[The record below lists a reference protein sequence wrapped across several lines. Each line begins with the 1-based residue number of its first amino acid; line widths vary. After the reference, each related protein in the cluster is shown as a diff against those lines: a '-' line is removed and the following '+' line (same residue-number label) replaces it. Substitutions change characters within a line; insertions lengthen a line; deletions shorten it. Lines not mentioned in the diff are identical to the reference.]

1 MNPSAA
7 STMQSGGYGAE
18 LRRSPAALVHTIEG
32 EIIPRLLL
40 AHGAGATGCRASEP
54 GHATIHDVEALAA
67 MALETDAGEIA
78 ASLAARRQA
87 GVPLEAIYLD
97 IVAPAA
103 RLLGAWWDD
112 DRCSFTDVTLG
123 LCRLQQAVRELGEA
137 RITRGGPQNAAPRA
151 LFSPAPGEQ
160 HVLGLAM
167 IEELFRKSGWRTDCE
182 PLAAP
187 HDVVRRVGESWH
199 DLVGFTLS
207 TPDRCAALRQ
217 LVADIRAASLNANI
231 CIMAGGVGLAGIDN
245 PEAVLGVDAVA
256 EDGRHAVLAAGRLME
271 RHTSC

>member
-1 MNPSAA
+1 MNTSAA
-7 STMQSGGYGAE
+7 NTMQFGGGE
-18 LRRSPAALVHTIEG
+18 PRRSPAALVQTIEG

-40 AHGAGATGCRASEP
+40 AYGGGGTAGRTVEP
-54 GHATIHDVEALAA
+54 GHATFEDVTALAA

-78 ASLAARRQA
+78 ASLSARRQA
-87 GVPLEAIYLD
+87 GVPLEAVYLD

-112 DRCSFTDVTLG
+112 DQCSFTDVTLG

-137 RITRGGPQNAAPRA
+137 RIARNGTGGAAPRA

-167 IEELFRKSGWRTDCE
+167 IEELFRKSGWRTDCA

-187 HDVVRRVGESWH
+187 QDVVRRVGESWH

-207 TPDRCAALRQ
+207 SPERFPALRK
-217 LVADIRAASLNANI
+217 LITEVRAASLNDRV
-231 CIMAGGVGLAGIDN
+231 CIMAGGVGLAGIED
-245 PEAVLGVDAVA
+245 PAALLGADAVA
-256 EDGRHAVLAAGRLME
+256 EDGRHAVLAAGRLLE

>member
-1 MNPSAA
+1 MNPSAESRTR
-7 STMQSGGYGAE
+7 STGSGSAP
-18 LRRSPAALVHTIEG
+18 RSSPAALVHTIEG

-40 AHGAGATGCRASEP
+40 AHGAVAAPCRPAEA
-54 GHATIHDVEALAA
+54 GHATAQDVEALAN
-67 MALETDAGEIA
+67 MALETDAQEIA
-78 ASLAARRQA
+78 ASLVGRRNA

-123 LCRLQQAVRELGEA
+123 LCRLQQAVRELGEE
-137 RITRGGPQNAAPRA
+137 RFSSRGPGDGAPRA

-167 IEELFRKSGWRTDCE
+167 IEELFRKSGWRTDCA
-182 PLAAP
+182 PLSAP
-187 HDVVRRVGESWH
+187 ADVVRRVGESWH

-207 TPDRCAALRQ
+207 DPARCEALRR
-217 LVADIRAASLNANI
+217 LIAEVRAASLNGHI
-231 CIMAGGVGLAGIDN
+231 RIMAGGVGLAGLDDPI
-245 PEAVLGVDAVA
+245 AQLGVDAVA
-256 EDGRHAVLAAGRLME
+256 EDGRRAVLVAGRLVE
-271 RHTSC
+271 QRTSC

>member
-7 STMQSGGYGAE
+7 NTVQSGSFGVAH
-18 LRRSPAALVHTIEG
+18 RRSPAALVHTIEG

-40 AHGAGATGCRASEP
+40 AHGAGATGCRAPEP
-54 GHATIHDVEALAA
+54 GHATHQDIEALAA
-67 MALETDAGEIA
+67 MALETDAGEIS
-78 ASLAARRQA
+78 ASLAARRHA
-87 GVPLEAIYLD
+87 GVPLETIYLD

-123 LCRLQQAVRELGEA
+123 LCRLQQAVRELAEE
-137 RITRGGPQNAAPRA
+137 RISRSGPQDAAPRA

-167 IEELFRKSGWRTDCE
+167 IEELFRKSGWRTDCA

-187 HDVVRRVGESWH
+187 KDVVRRVGESWH
-199 DLVGFTLS
+199 DLVGFTIS
-207 TPDRCAALRQ
+207 TPDRCEALRR
-217 LVADIRAASLNANI
+217 LVSDVRAASLNPKL
-231 CIMAGGVGLAGIDN
+231 CIMAGGVGLNGMTDPA
-245 PEAVLGVDAVA
+245 AQLGVDAVA
-256 EDGRHAVLAAGRLME
+256 EDGRHAVLAAGRLLE